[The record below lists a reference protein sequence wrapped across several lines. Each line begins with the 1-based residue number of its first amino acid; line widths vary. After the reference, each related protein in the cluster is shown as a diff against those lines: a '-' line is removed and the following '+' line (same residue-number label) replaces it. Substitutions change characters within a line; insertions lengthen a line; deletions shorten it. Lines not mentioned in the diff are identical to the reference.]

1 VKVIFL
7 GTLPPIIGLSP
18 YCLHLSYALSKQI
31 DLEFLGF
38 KEFSHKSQDFKR
50 ESKIDETYYN
60 DTLQSLNIHNKLS
73 WYNPLSGL
81 KAGIELKG
89 DVLHLQW
96 WISSLF
102 IVIFPVLLLAKL
114 KNIKIVISVH
124 NILPHE
130 RGKFLLLFDNIA
142 NKLVFP
148 FANKFIVHN
157 NRNKDSLIDF
167 YNIDENKISVITHGV
182 FDLIKKRDLTQSEAK
197 KHLKLPIDKKIL
209 LFFGYIRRYKGI
221 DVLINAFTN
230 LLTEMDDI
238 FLLIVGQPIGENWEK
253 YEKLIKENNIKDVV
267 RVDLG
272 FAPEDEIEYYF
283 SAADI
288 VVLPYTYLD
297 THGGVG
303 ALALTFKKPLVVS
316 DVGGLPEYVD
326 DEKAIVKPN
335 DVEDLSHKLKNI
347 LQDDKLITKLSKDS
361 ANRARN
367 LTWDDIAKKTIEA
380 YRNAFNGN

>member
-1 VKVIFL
+1 MKVIFL

-60 DTLQSLNIHNKLS
+60 DTLQSLNIHNNLS

-81 KAGIELKG
+81 KAGINLKG

-96 WISSLF
+96 WISSLI

-114 KNIKIVISVH
+114 KNIKIVVSVH

-130 RGKFLLLFDNIA
+130 RGKFLLLFNNIA

-148 FANKFIVHN
+148 FADKFIVHN

-167 YNIDENKISVITHGV
+167 YNVDENKISVITHGV
-182 FDLIKKRDLTQSEAK
+182 FDLIKKRGFTQSEAK
-197 KHLKLPIDKKIL
+197 KHLKLPLDKKIL
-209 LFFGYIRRYKGI
+209 LFFGYIRRYKGV

-238 FLLIVGQPIGENWEK
+238 FLLIVGQPIGENLEK
-253 YEKLIKENNIKDVV
+253 YEKLIKENNIEDVV

-272 FAPEDEIEYYF
+272 FAPETEIEYYF

-303 ALALTFKKPLVVS
+303 ALALTFEKPLVVS
-316 DVGGLPEYVD
+316 DVGGLPEYVE

-335 DVEDLSHKLKNI
+335 DIEDLYRKLKNI
-347 LQDDKLITKLSKDS
+347 LQDDKLKTKLSRDS

-367 LTWDDIAKKTIEA
+367 LTWDDIAKKTIEV
-380 YRNAFNGN
+380 YRNAFNSN